1 MVGYNCFIIFQYYF
15 MNYYLTIYH
24 SKILKILSK
33 QVNLCL
39 YRGISANPILRKI
52 SDSWYTN
59 FENFIIL
66 KIVENFEFFWNFMT
80 PLPMVYRTHD
90 ILILPT
96 HGILT
101 PLPMVFWHPYPWYIE
116 LLPWYFD
123 TPTMCRGSI
132 YHGWGCQNIMGRGV
146 KISGVGG
153 VKIPLPMVFWPPTHG
168 ILTLLPMV
176 YRTSIHGI
184 LTPIPMVFWPPLS
197 WRG

>member
-1 MVGYNCFIIFQYYF
+1 MKYVSFEVLWKFSNFLKFLKYWNFFETFSTLFKFIFFFLKFYKIFE
-15 MNYYLTIYH
+15 
-24 SKILKILSK
+24 IL
-33 QVNLCL
+33 NF
-39 YRGISANPILRKI
+39 
-52 SDSWYTN
+52 
-59 FENFIIL
+59 FENFD
-66 KIVENFEFFWNFMT
+66 FFWNFMT

>member
-66 KIVENFEFFWNFMT
+66 KIVENFEFFWNFDFLLKFWT
-80 PLPMVYRTHD
+80 FLK
-90 ILILPT
+90 ILIFLKFYDPPTHGISNPWYFDPPYPWYFDPPT

-101 PLPMVFWHPYPWYIE
+101 PLPMVYWTPTMVFWHPY
-116 LLPWYFD
+116 
-123 TPTMCRGSI
+123 
-132 YHGWGCQNIMGRGV
+132 HV
-146 KISGVGG
+146 
-153 VKIPLPMVFWPPTHG
+153 
-168 ILTLLPMV
+168 
-176 YRTSIHGI
+176 
-184 LTPIPMVFWPPLS
+184 
-197 WRG
+197 

>member
-66 KIVENFEFFWNFMT
+66 KIVENFEFFWNFDFLLKFYEIFEILNFFENFDFFEILWPPYPWNIEPMIFWSS
-80 PLPMVYRTHD
+80 LPMVFWPPYPWYFDTPTHG
-90 ILILPT
+90 ILNSY

-101 PLPMVFWHPYPWYIE
+101 PLPCVGVQY
-116 LLPWYFD
+116 
-123 TPTMCRGSI
+123 TMG
-132 YHGWGCQNIMGRGV
+132 GGV
-146 KISGVGG
+146 KISWVGVSKYQG
-153 VKIPLPMVFWPPTHG
+153 
-168 ILTLLPMV
+168 
-176 YRTSIHGI
+176 
-184 LTPIPMVFWPPLS
+184 
-197 WRG
+197 